1 MLRAVDLFKSY
12 GDVQALCGANLT
24 VEAGQIVSL
33 LGRNGAGK
41 STLLS
46 IVSGLLAPDRGRVEI
61 GGVDVHA
68 QPGRAAKLLG
78 LAPQHTGVYTV
89 LTVRENLEFFAELA
103 GLKRAESRLRAR
115 EVGEQLG
122 LTRQLD
128 RKAAALSGGQARR
141 LHTGCALVH
150 RPRLLMLDEP
160 TVGADV
166 DTRNQ
171 LIAAVRTLAA
181 EGAAVVYTTH
191 YLPEVEALEADI
203 VIIDAGRVMARGTR
217 AQLVADHQLR
227 GVQLTFDGEFPRE
240 RFADFAPAALG
251 RRAHRLVGDI
261 DMAGVLRR
269 LGEQAERLISVEVLK
284 PDLETVYLAVT
295 GQRLAAEQL

>member
-128 RKAAALSGGQARR
+128 RKAARR

-166 DTRNQ
+166 ETRNQ

-295 GQRLAAEQL
+295 GQRLAAEEL